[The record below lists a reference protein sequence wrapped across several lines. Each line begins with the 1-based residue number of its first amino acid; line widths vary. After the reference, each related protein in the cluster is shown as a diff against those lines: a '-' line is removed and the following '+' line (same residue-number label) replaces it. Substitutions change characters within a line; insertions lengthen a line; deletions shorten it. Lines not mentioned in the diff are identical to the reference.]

1 MHLVVLPAADDA
13 EATLLALEE
22 TADHAWEHCDDAD
35 APAVL
40 PGGVITP
47 DGTHVCYTLHFDGDV
62 WQSLYKVRARARA
75 SVSVRVRVSVRVTAL
90 GLGLGL
96 PLALALG

>member
-1 MHLVVLPAADDA
+1 MQLVVLPAADDA

-22 TADHAWEHCDDAD
+22 AADHAWEHCDDAD

-62 WQSLYKVRARARA
+62 WQSLYKVGARARA
-75 SVSVRVRVSVRVTAL
+75 SVSVRHSPARA
-90 GLGLGL
+90 
-96 PLALALG
+96 